1 MQSAESCL
9 QIPTQHTSL
18 ISSSDN
24 APARSCLFA
33 KTRREAPAHTP
44 SRMSPGERGIDI
56 WCDVLNC
63 RCRTGEFLLNKK
75 VLKLLS
81 TVAKPSSVCAVYHP
95 HHPVCGLEVVAP
107 IAVRDECACQWR
119 ESTGHKMSGVAGG
132 GREMAPF
139 CAHGSRLPHNPT
151 NKLRTCIQCTCL
163 RSVFWPPTSQT
174 FNLYLHAQS
183 VSSTKLH
190 THTTCTSGRAL
201 SLSFCA
207 NAQRD
212 ATHAQC
218 IRSFFTRGSP
228 SS

>member
-1 MQSAESCL
+1 MVFAGRAQSSMYILLAISETIQSTPSTSPCPLTAEHATMFQCRFTIES
-9 QIPTQHTSL
+9 SL
-18 ISSSDN
+18 RICEKTGN
-24 APARSCLFA
+24 QYAIGRKLPADTDTTHFFDFFQRQRPSEVLLVRKDKKGSAC
-33 KTRREAPAHTP
+33 THTP
-44 SRMSPGERGIDI
+44 STMSPDERGIDI
-56 WCDVLNC
+56 WCDVLKC

-119 ESTGHKMSGVAGG
+119 QSTGQYMGWVAGG

-163 RSVFWPPTSQT
+163 RSVF
-174 FNLYLHAQS
+174 
-183 VSSTKLH
+183 
-190 THTTCTSGRAL
+190 
-201 SLSFCA
+201 
-207 NAQRD
+207 
-212 ATHAQC
+212 
-218 IRSFFTRGSP
+218 
-228 SS
+228 